1 MTLNEKLIEDI
12 CERVALDLGDGATC
26 AKLEKFENV
35 ILATTVSPR
44 SRESGTR
51 KKWLPVV
58 ALAAAVLL
66 SAVLIIGYFLQES
79 PLTLHINRQ
88 VVSGVANLHIR
99 SGIHDTKQIRFAN
112 RSRIVLMHNTDAT
125 IRRATEENVVVR
137 LAQGELYLEV
147 EGKESQS
154 WVVHTGEYR
163 VSVLG
168 TRFYVKWRNQNK
180 ILDVRVMKG
189 TVLVEGPHA
198 GKVGIA
204 VNADTHL
211 RLDTVIGY
219 AAINHMSSAFYDASS
234 PTLLHSGQKLQ
245 YAWALRATDLVVPQD
260 EYRPGRREIRPVASP
275 QRDCVPGD
283 RAGCT
288 GRTLPRRSADR
299 TASMRSSGEQGRWH
313 PGKKMSVK
321 PSVREKNAD
330 WQTMLNQRD
339 YLGAIAAVEFAGF
352 SSVLKTASLAELW
365 ELMNA
370 ARRANRDEL
379 AEQILLTCRHRF
391 PTSEKAPLAA
401 FVLGKVNYYGKQNA
415 GNAVRWF
422 RTYLNEAPTGPL
434 AEEALGRLIVLE
446 NERGKTHEAKSLASQ
461 YLQRYPKGAF
471 AENCRD
477 MVNASVTPNPTP
489 TRNST
494 SNSMP

>member
-12 CERVALDLGDGATC
+12 CERVEADLGDGTTEANL
-26 AKLEKFENV
+26 ARFEHLV
-35 ILATTVSPR
+35 LTTPVHPEVDR
-44 SRESGTR
+44 PLPK
-51 KKWLPVV
+51 KKWLRGM

-66 SAVLIIGYFLQES
+66 PVLIGAGFWLRDS
-79 PLTLHINRQ
+79 PLELRINRQ
-88 VVSGVANLHIR
+88 VVSDVANLHIQ
-99 SGIHDTKQIRFAN
+99 SGVHDNKQIRFAN
-112 RSRIVLMHNTDAT
+112 QSRIVLMQNTDAT
-125 IRRATEENVVVR
+125 VRQATDAGVVMR
-137 LAQGELYLEV
+137 LNRGELYLEV

-168 TRFYVKWRNQNK
+168 TRFYVEWRNAKQ
-180 ILDVRVMKG
+180 ILDVRVVNG

-211 RLDTVIGY
+211 RLDTAIGY

-245 YAWALRATDLVVPQD
+245 HAWALRAMDLVVPQD

-288 GRTLPRRSADR
+288 GRTLPRRSAGR
-299 TASMRSSGEQGRWH
+299 TALKRTSGEQGRSH

-321 PSVREKNAD
+321 PSAREKNAD

-352 SSVLKTASLAELW
+352 NSVLKTASLAELW
-365 ELMNA
+365 KLMNA

-391 PTSEKAPLAA
+391 PTSKKAPLAA
-401 FVLGKVNYYGKQNA
+401 FVLGKVNYYGKGDA
-415 GNAVRWF
+415 GNAVSWF
-422 RTYLNEAPTGPL
+422 KTYLNEAPTGPL

-461 YLQRYPKGAF
+461 YLRRYPKGAF

-477 MVNASVTPNPTP
+477 LVNAPDTANPTP
-489 TRNST
+489 HST
-494 SNSMP
+494 PTSMP